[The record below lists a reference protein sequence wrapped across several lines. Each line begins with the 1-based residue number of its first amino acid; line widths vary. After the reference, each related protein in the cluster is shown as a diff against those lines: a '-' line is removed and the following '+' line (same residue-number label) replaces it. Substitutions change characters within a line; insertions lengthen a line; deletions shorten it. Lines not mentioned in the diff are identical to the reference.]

1 MELPLR
7 GEAAVVEL
15 PRRAE
20 AAAVEL
26 LRRAE
31 ALVAEL
37 PRRAE
42 AAYAPRCLEACS
54 QEALKRC
61 RTADCRRCYPW
72 RYRCRWLFRH
82 AAGEA
87 HDCPAELQ
95 CCRCRSSY
103 RRRRYPRCPV
113 TARQGVCDCREASRC
128 WLQVHS
134 RARGARRLHTGK
146 RVITL
151 NGRGIAGTGFCTL
164 TRRRRVA
171 GRCAAGMTDVVA
183 LRGNRG
189 NRRTRMRG
197 DDAGTAHLRR
207 VRGRRNGG
215 MAVIVV
221 ERQRRIFRRHLHV
234 LRLLRR
240 RRHVLLVDGGNL
252 LRRRLRCRATGAPI
266 VTHVGDVV
274 DDDGLVVDVADL
286 HVRDVVDG
294 AVVEES
300 AATPIAALVAVAGVA
315 VAIRDAAVEADFRA
329 PIAFVKGIDA
339 VVPTPIAGRPQQR
352 WLRWQCPRARH
363 PVVARIVIPGP
374 IARRPDV
381 TWRWDRRLIVNRQ
394 WRRRDIDSYAIVLS
408 ISRCGRTIVR
418 RNSEPCSVR
427 LL

>member
-1 MELPLR
+1 MRR
-7 GEAAVVEL
+7 GVGSGGDF
-15 PRRAE
+15 
-20 AAAVEL
+20 
-26 LRRAE
+26 
-31 ALVAEL
+31 
-37 PRRAE
+37 
-42 AAYAPRCLEACS
+42 C
-54 QEALKRC
+54 
-61 RTADCRRCYPW
+61 
-72 RYRCRWLFRH
+72 
-82 AAGEA
+82 
-87 HDCPAELQ
+87 
-95 CCRCRSSY
+95 
-103 RRRRYPRCPV
+103 
-113 TARQGVCDCREASRC
+113 
-128 WLQVHS
+128 
-134 RARGARRLHTGK
+134 ARGARRLHAGK
-146 RVITL
+146 RVIAL
-151 NGRGIAGTGFCTL
+151 SGRGIAGTGFCTL

-189 NRRTRMRG
+189 NRRTRMRC

-221 ERQRRIFRRHLHV
+221 ERQRRIFRRHWHV

-252 LRRRLRCRATGAPI
+252 LRRRLRCRATAAPI

-339 VVPTPIAGRPQQR
+339 VVPTPIAGRPQQLR
-352 WLRWQCPRARH
+352 LRWQCPRARH
-363 PVVARIVIPGP
+363 PIIASVVIPGP
-374 IARRPDV
+374 IAGRPDV

-394 WRRRDIDSYAIVLS
+394 WRRRDIDSYADVVLS
-408 ISRCGRTIVR
+408 INRCERTIVR
-418 RNSEPCSVR
+418 RNSEPRSIGLLLITSILVITVTTRPR
-427 LL
+427 LPFCTDSGTSGTTDDRTNGRSTAAA